1 MLAALEF
8 CFAIIGFVLCAYA
21 VLWLLQAGYE
31 RFKKWLRYDSKFRRP
46 RRNKCYCKDC
56 CFYDS
61 FTESC
66 TFHCDTM
73 HGYDNCNYGRRKKEK

>member
-8 CFAIIGFVLCAYA
+8 CFAIAGFAIYVFAVSCLLKAAY
-21 VLWLLQAGYE
+21 GS
-31 RFKKWLRYDSKFRRP
+31 FKKWLRYDSKFRRP

-73 HGYDNCNYGRRKKEK
+73 HEYDNCSYGRKKNE